1 MAATYTRRFQVRF
14 SECDAY
20 GNMHTSSY
28 FRRMQETAFEASADL
43 GYDFEKYNQM
53 GTIWLIRETKID
65 HFEPLWYGDQID
77 VKTWVLDFRRFRS
90 IRMYEFRIV
99 ETGQLAARA
108 STDWIYLDSENL
120 RPVTIPAEMQHAFLP
135 EAEQLGSQPR
145 QRFSVV
151 SDKPEQAVVLHRSV
165 SWGDIDMMWHMNNA
179 VYLDYLA
186 EAEDELLSESSWS
199 RLSLR
204 TNGIKLATKHQHI
217 EYRQPATLAD
227 ELEISAWFEEVAE
240 SNLLISYL
248 INRVKDGQLLA
259 QAQSSLE
266 GINPESGS
274 QVRLPDNLLSAL
286 TSRTSGSL
294 S

>member
-20 GNMHTSSY
+20 GNMYSSSY

-43 GYDFEKYNQM
+43 GYDFEKYNQL

-65 HFEPLWYGDQID
+65 HYEPLWYGDQID

-108 STDWIYLDSENL
+108 STDWISRDSENL
-120 RPVTIPAEMQHAFLP
+120 RPVSIPAEMQLAFLP
-135 EAEQLGSQPR
+135 EAAQLGSQPR
-145 QRFSVV
+145 QRFTVA
-151 SDKPEQAVVLHRSV
+151 SDIPNQAVVLHRKV

-186 EAEDELLSESSWS
+186 EAEEALLAETGWS

-204 TNGIKLATKHQHI
+204 TNGIKLAAKHQHI
-217 EYRQPATLAD
+217 EYRQPAMLAD
-227 ELEISAWFEEVAE
+227 ELEISAWFAQVTG
-240 SNLLISYL
+240 STLLVSYL
-248 INRVKDGQLLA
+248 INRLKDGQLLA
-259 QAQSSLE
+259 QAQSSWE
-266 GINPESGS
+266 GIDLESGR
-274 QVRLPDNLLSAL
+274 QVRFTGKLLSDL
-286 TSRTSGSL
+286 RSRASGSL